1 MEIFLGLFTLW
12 LGYTWGRQAEKKTP
26 VLVAEPLIQQSI
38 QTQQQVEDSRNRF
51 LSECQA
57 LYQAGVLSAERRD
70 QLWRH
75 YYPVSDLSL
84 SGEQNR
90 PPSFL
95 ADFARELNKLQL
107 LGLLSP
113 EEHQACLTYYQ
124 PVTAPV
130 AASVSEVSSA
140 SAAESAAGLS
150 ESPSTPG
157 DVGAD
162 WLAELANRPPSD
174 PLKPYGRPDVLLQLL
189 EVGRTLSHQ
198 RWSQAL
204 IGLGVVS
211 IVLSSLP
218 VIQHMSSATLIY
230 LVLLLYTAGLLG
242 AGMAVARSFPWTGQ
256 VLSGVTLLILPLDYA
271 SLVSLDLAQPV
282 DLGVSLLA
290 LLGLPGLAFFAL
302 KTLKLRPDKLY
313 LLVLLALGWSS
324 ALFRGIEP
332 LLLSFGFF
340 GSGRL
345 LFEYLC
351 VILPW
356 TGVFLTLFRQN
367 RQRWLLPESGENN
380 FLQTLALDGYLV
392 FAAFATPVI
401 YAVAWPVVGLTLGL
415 TALALFWSALAMRQ
429 LLTLLLGES
438 WPGFFWRLVRE
449 QEVSAWLVLAGGVF
463 LASGDPLTL
472 GLTAGP
478 GALAVFAT
486 AYHWRRHWVRWPLY
500 VYTAVLLSFALLGLG
515 SDWQADGLSLL
526 MAALALSLTLWGRL
540 APPDSWRREALHQLA
555 LFLSASAWLEMA
567 VFRDWSWQT
576 LLALACLAGVYLR
589 YAAHSGRNLF
599 GYIGI
604 VTGAISLLSILV
616 LWQPEMP
623 FKAYRFYVVGLAWA
637 MLGVGLLI
645 QVFTP
650 RKADQGGESTAVR
663 GDDGLWTRLNA
674 DRYHPF
680 RFRQRF
686 ANLNPYLYSEP
697 LYNLALLL
705 TSVVTLTGLGDL
717 RLTSLATLFYAVI
730 FAIYPARLWV
740 YFVIVTASDNA
751 LKLSGELL
759 PERYQSW
766 SLLILGLGWFFV
778 GKLVEEILEGRD
790 RKHQNLAH
798 EEHKRFAK
806 PFFHGAIF
814 INVLLLRY
822 FFGDLQNLFSE
833 EGWQEATEEALPVLL
848 TSVFYLL
855 NLRVYVSKLW
865 LYPGIIS
872 ISLGLYFG
880 LTGFLPVES
889 TLLIFSVL
897 GAFWLGLAR
906 YTSAHPALNQWWQAL
921 IQHRLPEL
929 DPESRFARIHLRD
942 LSSPFWT
949 FGLISAL
956 CSLAFSGFLIPW
968 RPLEL
973 AQSFELALLTRSDP
987 AWLFAFQALN
997 FFGLALLFLK
1007 GAHPRGQ
1014 RLLWLDGMG
1023 LVCLTLGFAWLLQ
1036 EQARPELLSVFLA
1049 GAGLFWSVL
1058 WFVLGRSW
1066 SAGSQRVLAV
1076 VSLALLGLA
1085 FLSLGLTRNPWI
1097 AGITLALLM
1106 LGTALRLGLRP
1117 HYWQIHA
1124 LSLLSLIALLLL
1136 KDGLHLLTP
1145 TQAAVLPLL
1154 GGVLFTWL
1162 FLRAG
1167 PGEGAEPFALSF
1179 STHYLGLGLFWL
1191 GLQFLVQGALCWR
1204 LWQDLT
1210 QAQTLA
1216 PPEWGWLVVLLSLG
1230 MVICLRQ
1237 INLALLNPW
1246 LQGIALAQLLLG
1258 FLLVLFWQPLLL
1270 WGLLPLAVGFRR
1282 FFEPNAE
1289 LARLAWFASLV
1300 VPVLLAFCMFVKNTD
1315 LTGLG
1320 LLSWRLVPLV
1330 FWAGFYGREAR
1341 LHKVA
1346 PWLWW
1351 LSLLVAYAAWLV
1363 LLFTDF
1369 GWFNHLESLIGAN
1382 PAGVLLIHLFLL
1394 PFALAL
1400 VWLAWYTLKKQ
1411 PDRNQLFYLGL
1422 TLLVLP
1428 GFSCAFFAQTLP
1440 LRLGMLLELAL
1451 LTGAMVYTAF
1461 GLQLRAF
1468 LHVALLFVS
1477 LALAA
1482 AVLAIL
1488 LLGHWSLRW
1497 GLFISAGLG
1506 LMVAGNLLQARN
1518 QALRLSLEKFQAR
1531 LLSWE

>member
-1 MEIFLGLFTLW
+1 MEIFLGLFILW
-12 LGYTWGRQAEKKTP
+12 LGYSWGRQAEKKTP
-26 VLVAEPLIQQSI
+26 VLVAKPLIQQPI
-38 QTQQQVEDSRNRF
+38 QIQQQAEDSCNRF

-84 SGEQNR
+84 SGVQNR
-90 PPSFL
+90 PPSLL

-124 PVTAPV
+124 PVTGPS
-130 AASVSEVSSA
+130 AASVSEVSPET
-140 SAAESAAGLS
+140 AAESTAGLRA
-150 ESPSTPG
+150 SPSMPS
-157 DVGAD
+157 DVGSD
-162 WLAELANRPPSD
+162 WLASQSQSD

-189 EVGRTLSHQ
+189 EVARTLSHQ

-332 LLLSFGFF
+332 LLLSFGVF

-345 LFEYLC
+345 VFEYLC

-356 TGVFLTLFRQN
+356 TGVFLALFRQN
-367 RQRWLLPESGENN
+367 RQLWLLPESGEHN
-380 FLQTLALDGYLV
+380 FLQTLALNGYLV

-415 TALALFWSALAMRQ
+415 TALALIWSALAMRQ
-429 LLTLLLGES
+429 LLTLLLGER

-449 QEVSAWLVLAGGVF
+449 QEISAWLVLAGGVF
-463 LASGDPLTL
+463 LASGDSLAL
-472 GLTAGP
+472 SLTAGP

-540 APPDSWRREALHQLA
+540 APPESWRREALHQLA

-623 FKAYRFYVVGLAWA
+623 FKAYRFYVVGMAWA
-637 MLGVGLLI
+637 MLGMGLLI

-650 RKADQGGESTAVR
+650 RKADQGDESAAVS
-663 GDDGLWTRLNA
+663 GDDGLWGRLNA

-717 RLTSLATLFYAVI
+717 RLTGLATLFYAVI

-751 LKLSGELL
+751 LKLSGDLL

-766 SLLILGLGWFFV
+766 SLLMLGLGWFFV

-790 RKHQNLAH
+790 RKHLNTAH
-798 EEHKRFAK
+798 EEQKRFAK

-889 TLLIFSVL
+889 TLLIFSLL
-897 GAFWLGLAR
+897 GAFWLWVAR

-929 DPESRFARIHLRD
+929 DPESAFARVHLRD

-956 CSLAFSGFLIPW
+956 CSLAFSAFLIPW

-997 FFGLALLFLK
+997 FFGLALLLCK
-1007 GAHPRGQ
+1007 GAHPRAQ

-1036 EQARPELLSVFLA
+1036 EQAQPELLPVFLA

-1058 WFVLGRSW
+1058 WFVLGRGW

-1076 VSLALLGLA
+1076 VSLALMGLG
-1085 FLSLGLTRNPWI
+1085 FVSLGLSRDPWI
-1097 AGITLALLM
+1097 AGVTLALLM
-1106 LGTALRLGLRP
+1106 LGTALRLGLLP
-1117 HYWQIHA
+1117 HYWQ
-1124 LSLLSLIALLLL
+1124 LYGLTLLGIISLLLL

-1145 TQAAVLPLL
+1145 TQAAVMPLL
-1154 GGVLFTWL
+1154 AGGLFTWL
-1162 FLRAG
+1162 FLKAG
-1167 PGEGAEPFALSF
+1167 HVQESHTQIPSF
-1179 STHYLGLGLFWL
+1179 SLHYLGLGLFLL
-1191 GLQFLVQGALCWR
+1191 GVQTLVQAALCWR

-1210 QAQTLA
+1210 LVQTQAPL
-1216 PPEWGWLVVLLSLG
+1216 EWGWLVVLLSVGVL
-1230 MVICLRQ
+1230 ICLRQ

-1246 LQGIALAQLLLG
+1246 VQGGALAQVLLGLLLA
-1258 FLLVLFWQPLLL
+1258 LFWQPLLL
-1270 WGLLPLAVGFRR
+1270 WALLPVAVWFRR
-1282 FFEPNAE
+1282 FFMPNAE
-1289 LARLAWFASLV
+1289 LARLAWFASL
-1300 VPVLLAFCMFVKNTD
+1300 LAPAI
-1315 LTGLG
+1315 LALG
-1320 LLSWRLVPLV
+1320 MCLKSSALSDWALLSWRLIPLL

-1341 LHKVA
+1341 LNKDA

-1351 LSLLVAYAAWLV
+1351 LSLLAAYAAWLV
-1363 LLFTDF
+1363 LLFTQLQ
-1369 GWFNHLESLIGAN
+1369 WFASVYHLLWNEAL
-1382 PAGVLLIHLFLL
+1382 LLIHAIVL
-1394 PFALAL
+1394 PLAFALL
-1400 VWLAWYTLKKQ
+1400 WLAWYTLKKQ

-1422 TLLVLP
+1422 VVLVLP
-1428 GFSCAFFAQTLP
+1428 GFFGLLFAHDLL
-1440 LRLGMLLELAL
+1440 LRLGLLLELAL
-1451 LTGAMVYTAF
+1451 LTGAMIFTAF
-1461 GLQLRAF
+1461 QLQLRAF

-1477 LALAA
+1477 LALAG

-1518 QALRLSLEKFQAR
+1518 QALRLSLEKFQTR

>member
-1 MEIFLGLFTLW
+1 MEIFLGLFILW
-12 LGYTWGRQAEKKTP
+12 LGYSWGRYAEKKTP
-26 VLVAEPLIQQSI
+26 VLVAEPLIQQPI
-38 QTQQQVEDSRNRF
+38 QMPLQAEDRRNHF
-51 LSECQA
+51 LSEWQT
-57 LYQAGVLSAERRD
+57 LYQAGVFSADCRD
-70 QLWRH
+70 QLWRY
-75 YYPVSDLSL
+75 YYPVS
-84 SGEQNR
+84 EQSVSER
-90 PPSFL
+90 QDRSPFVL
-95 ADFARELNKLQL
+95 ADFACELNKLQL
-107 LGLLSP
+107 VGVLSS
-113 EEHQACLTYYQ
+113 EELQACLAYYQ
-124 PVTAPV
+124 P
-130 AASVSEVSSA
+130 
-140 SAAESAAGLS
+140 AAESEARSSETLPETAAEASTVLKAS
-150 ESPSTPG
+150 ESTPS

-162 WLAELANRPPSD
+162 WLASQPQSD

-242 AGMAVARSFPWTGQ
+242 AGMAVVRSFPWTGQ

-290 LLGLPGLAFFAL
+290 LLGLPALAFFAL
-302 KTLKLRPDKLY
+302 KTLRFQPDKLY

-324 ALFRGIEP
+324 ALFRGLEP
-332 LLLSFGFF
+332 FLLNSGLP
-340 GSGRL
+340 GSGRMF
-345 LFEYLC
+345 FEYLC

-356 TGVFLTLFRQN
+356 AWVFLVLFRQN
-367 RQRWLLPESGENN
+367 RQLWLLPESGENN
-380 FLQTLALDGYLV
+380 FLQTLSLNGYLV
-392 FAAFATPVI
+392 FAAFSTPVI
-401 YAVAWPVVGLTLGL
+401 YAVAWPLLGLALGL
-415 TALALFWSALAMRQ
+415 TALALIWSAFALRQ
-429 LLTLLLGES
+429 LLSLLLDER

-449 QEVSAWLVLAGGVF
+449 QEISAWLVLACGVF
-463 LASGDPLTL
+463 LAAGDPLTL
-472 GLTAGP
+472 ALTAGP

-486 AYHWRRHWVRWPLY
+486 AYHWRQHWVRWPLY

-515 SDWQADGLSLL
+515 SDWQADGLSLVI
-526 MAALALSLTLWGRL
+526 AALALSLTLWGRL
-540 APPDSWRREALHQLA
+540 APADSWRREALHQLA

-637 MLGVGLLI
+637 MLGLGLLI

-650 RKADQGGESTAVR
+650 RKADSGDESTSLASE
-663 GDDGLWTRLNA
+663 DLWGRLNA

-717 RLTSLATLFYAVI
+717 RLTGLATLFYAVI

-790 RKHQNLAH
+790 RKHLNAAH
-798 EEHKRFAK
+798 EAQKRFAK

-872 ISLGLYFG
+872 LSLGLYFG
-880 LTGFLPVES
+880 LTGFLPVEA
-889 TLLIFSVL
+889 TLLIFSGL
-897 GAFWLGLAR
+897 GAFWLWLAR
-906 YTSAHPALNQWWQAL
+906 YTSAHSALNQWWQAL
-921 IQHRLPEL
+921 IVYRLPDLE
-929 DPESRFARIHLRD
+929 PESAFARIHLRD

-949 FGLISAL
+949 FGLITVL
-956 CSLAFSGFLIPW
+956 CSLAFSALLIPW
-968 RPLEL
+968 RPLAL

-987 AWLFAFQALN
+987 AWLFALQALN
-997 FFGLALLFLK
+997 FFGLALLFFK
-1007 GAHPRGQ
+1007 GAHPRKQ

-1023 LVCLTLGFAWLLQ
+1023 VVCLTLGFAWLLQ
-1036 EQARPELLSVFLA
+1036 EQARPELLPVFLS
-1049 GAGLFWSVL
+1049 GAGLFWSGL
-1058 WFVLGRSW
+1058 WFVLGRGW
-1066 SAGSQRVLAV
+1066 SVGSQRVLAV

-1085 FLSLGLTRNPWI
+1085 FVSLGLTREPWI
-1097 AGITLALLM
+1097 GGLTLALLV
-1106 LGTALRLGLRP
+1106 LGSGLRLCLKP
-1117 HYWQIHA
+1117 HYWQLYA
-1124 LSLLSLIALLLL
+1124 LSLLSLIGLILL
-1136 KDGLHLLTP
+1136 KDGLHMLTP
-1145 TQAAVLPLL
+1145 TQAALMPLL
-1154 GGVLFTWL
+1154 GGGLFTWL
-1162 FLRAG
+1162 FLK
-1167 PGEGAEPFALSF
+1167 AEYDGHGSEMSETSF
-1179 STHYLGLGLFWL
+1179 SLHYLGLGLFWL
-1191 GLQFLVQGALCWR
+1191 GVQTLVQGALCWR
-1204 LWQDLT
+1204 MWQDLT
-1210 QAQTLA
+1210 LAQTQA
-1216 PPEWGWLVVLLSLG
+1216 PPEWGWLVVLLAVGIAL
-1230 MVICLRQ
+1230 CLRQ
-1237 INLALLNPW
+1237 LNVALLNPW
-1246 LQGIALAQLLLG
+1246 VQGAALAQVLLGLLLT
-1258 FLLVLFWQPLLL
+1258 LFWQPLLL
-1270 WGLLPLAVGFRR
+1270 WGLLLLAVWFRR
-1282 FFEPNAE
+1282 FFVPTAE
-1289 LARLAWFASLV
+1289 LLRWAWFASL
-1300 VPVLLAFCMFVKNTD
+1300 LAPAFLALGMYFKTPE
-1315 LTGLG
+1315 LSGLG

-1341 LHKVA
+1341 MHKGS

-1351 LSLLVAYAAWLV
+1351 LSVLTAYAAWLV
-1363 LLFTDF
+1363 LLFTDL
-1369 GWFNHLESLIGAN
+1369 GWFNQLQSLIGAN
-1382 PAGVLLIHLFLL
+1382 PAGVLLIHAILQ

-1428 GFSCAFFAQTLP
+1428 GFSCAFFADSLS

-1451 LTGAMVYTAF
+1451 LTGAMIYTAF

-1468 LHVALLFVS
+1468 LHVALVFIS
-1477 LALAA
+1477 LALVG

-1506 LMVAGNLLQARN
+1506 LMVAGNLLQSRN
-1518 QALRLSLEKFQAR
+1518 QALRLNLEKFQTR
-1531 LLSWE
+1531 LLSWD